1 MSSVERGKQNISL
14 ENIYL
19 ISIALNVKISTLL
32 DFD

>member
-1 MSSVERGKQNISL
+1 MSL